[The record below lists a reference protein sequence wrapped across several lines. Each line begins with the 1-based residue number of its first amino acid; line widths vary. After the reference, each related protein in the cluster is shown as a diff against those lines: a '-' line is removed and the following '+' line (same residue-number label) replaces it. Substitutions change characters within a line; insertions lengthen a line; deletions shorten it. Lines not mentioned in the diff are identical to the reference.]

1 MMNKGDDIKMRGRRN
16 EKWRKTRGEGSVNG
30 ILQGGGVWKYVRKDE
45 KNVKQLY
52 WVKTVVWKG
61 GGIKYKY
68 LSIRGGKMGGR
79 GGDQNNKS
87 KSKHET
93 VIQRVGTGGTGVVM
107 KRK

>member
-1 MMNKGDDIKMRGRRN
+1 MNKNKGRGFSERDIAR
-16 EKWRKTRGEGSVNG
+16 
-30 ILQGGGVWKYVRKDE
+30 GGVWKYVRKDE

-93 VIQRVGTGGTGVVM
+93 VVQRVGTVGTGVVM